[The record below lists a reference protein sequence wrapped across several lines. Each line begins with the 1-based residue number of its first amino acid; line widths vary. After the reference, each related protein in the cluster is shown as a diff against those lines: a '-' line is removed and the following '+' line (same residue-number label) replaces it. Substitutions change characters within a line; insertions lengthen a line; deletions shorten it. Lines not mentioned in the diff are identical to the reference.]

1 MNSCCNNLDHVSA
14 AATSFL
20 SVSCGNIFPYGQ
32 LLQQPWLPP
41 PLWSVTPTT
50 MATSSPMVNHS
61 SNHGHILP
69 YGQLLQ
75 QPWPHPPLW
84 SVTPATMATS
94 SPMVSHSSNHGYILP
109 YGQLLQQPW
118 PHPPLWS
125 VTLTTMVTSSPSV
138 SSCNNPDHISAAFTF
153 SVMAS
158 YSNNHGHFHM
168 RPHPP
173 LWSVTP
179 TTMAIFSCDH
189 ILSYGQ
195 LLRQPWPCFSGDH
208 TLRYGHAVTPTTIA
222 IFSFGRVLP

>member
-1 MNSCCNNLDHVSA
+1 MNSCCNNLDRVSA

-32 LLQQPWLPP
+32 LLQQPWL
-41 PLWSVTPTT
+41 
-50 MATSSPMVNHS
+50 
-61 SNHGHILP
+61 
-69 YGQLLQ
+69 
-75 QPWPHPPLW
+75 
-84 SVTPATMATS
+84 
-94 SPMVSHSSNHGYILP
+94 
-109 YGQLLQQPW
+109 
-118 PHPPLWS
+118 HPPLWS
-125 VTLTTMVTSSPSV
+125 VTLATMATSSPNV
-138 SSCNNPDHISAAFTF
+138 SSCNNPDHVSAAFT
-153 SVMAS
+153 SSTMAS

-179 TTMAIFSCDH
+179 TTMAILSCDH

-208 TLRYGHAVTPTTIA
+208 TLHYGHAVTPTTIA